1 MSDEEQ
7 PNPLQRRPLH
17 LQDWDSWL
25 DKTIAEAEDR
35 GEFENLPGHGKPIQ
49 LAANP
54 LTGEVDVGHGILK
67 SAGMAPAW
75 IELDKDIRA
84 GLDAL
89 ANLRDETAR
98 RLTAITTRP
107 PIPDPAPAAPR
118 HRPWWRRLL
127 GQSRPFPRSLPP
139 HHNPEDEWARARAIY
154 LERAHE
160 LDSKIASFNATLPTE
175 LWHLERRRLTPERA
189 ARDFDTACPR
199 PGEVAT
205 R

>member
-1 MSDEEQ
+1 MSDEDQ

-25 DKTIAEAEDR
+25 DKTIADAEHR
-35 GEFENLPGHGKPIQ
+35 GDFDNLPGHGKPIRFD
-49 LAANP
+49 ANP

-75 IELDKDIRA
+75 IELDKEVRA

-89 ANLRDETAR
+89 SGLRDGVAR
-98 RLTAITTRP
+98 RLAAMATST
-107 PIPDPAPAAPR
+107 PDTPR
-118 HRPWWRRLL
+118 HRPWWRKLFGR
-127 GQSRPFPRSLPP
+127 SRPASRP
-139 HHNPEDEWARARAIY
+139 HPSSRTPEAEWARARVLY

-160 LDSKIASFNATLPTE
+160 LDAKIAAFNAALPSD

-189 ARDFDTACPR
+189 AREFDGSCPPPR
-199 PGEVAT
+199 DVAT